1 LNEHDFQPSVFVK
14 LLIKTKMDKFKCTS
28 CEETYYEDDWYAYDK
43 DGNQI
48 CEHCHLSL
56 WESATQILT
65 WSPQD
70 EESKKFFFVP
80 GLGAAFNQYH
90 EEIWGED
97 DHEHVSVDDVVW
109 KSTSAWRGYYEID
122 LSNGWKEIESGWG
135 TDYWSDVPWKHGLND
150 LVEEI
155 MNGHVHCPVRVSVIS
170 SPTSNVFSSSV
181 TIAIPEREEEQFVQW
196 LETEYGM
203 LRDELKRSLT

>member
-1 LNEHDFQPSVFVK
+1 
-14 LLIKTKMDKFKCTS
+14 MDKFKCTS
-28 CEETYYEDDWYAYDK
+28 CEETYNEDDWCSFDK

-48 CEHCHLSL
+48 CEHCYHSM

-80 GLGAAFNQYH
+80 GLGKAFNQYH

-97 DHEHVSVDDVVW
+97 DHEHLSIDDVVW
-109 KSTSAWRGYYEID
+109 KSSNAWRGYYEID
-122 LSNGWKEIESGWG
+122 LSNGWMEIESGWG
-135 TDYWSDVPWKHGLND
+135 TGYWSDVPWKHGLND

-181 TIAIPEREEEQFVQW
+181 TIAIPKREEKQFVEW
-196 LETEYGM
+196 LEVEYGM

>member
-1 LNEHDFQPSVFVK
+1 
-14 LLIKTKMDKFKCTS
+14 MDKFKCNS
-28 CEETYYEDDWYAYDK
+28 CEETYNIDDWCSLDK
-43 DGNQI
+43 DDNRI
-48 CEHCHLSL
+48 CIHCYESM
-56 WESATQILT
+56 WQSATKILT

-70 EESKKFFFVP
+70 DESKTFFFVP
-80 GLGAAFNQYH
+80 GLGSAYNEYH
-90 EEIWGED
+90 EAVWGEE
-97 DHEHVSVDDVVW
+97 DHQHLSVDDVVW

>member
-1 LNEHDFQPSVFVK
+1 
-14 LLIKTKMDKFKCTS
+14 MDKFKCTS
-28 CEETYYEDDWYAYDK
+28 CEETYDQDDWHSFDK

-48 CEHCHLSL
+48 CEHCYHSM

-80 GLGAAFNQYH
+80 GLGMAFNDYH

-97 DHEHVSVDDVVW
+97 DHEHLSIDDVVW
-109 KSTSAWRGYYEID
+109 KSSNAWRGYYEID
-122 LSNGWKEIESGWG
+122 LSNGWMELESGWG
-135 TDYWSDVPWKHGLND
+135 TGYWSDVSWKHDLND

-170 SPTSNVFSSSV
+170 SPTTNVFSSSV
-181 TIAIPEREEEQFVQW
+181 TIAIPKREEKQFVEW
-196 LETEYGM
+196 LEVEYGM